1 MPAGSLSL
9 HITDLLDA
17 PASGAGLEV
26 SFAPASGSAGGA
38 SVSARFTGLAETDF
52 TVEGIPC
59 RGGPGTLYRVDVEA
73 ANFRRFAFF
82 QTISEGGANKPPE
95 SHFRLVAD
103 PKKVKDIHA
112 PDFARLPPAAQDSLS
127 AARMLAPAD
136 EDRDLRGLQGAA
148 LYGALG
154 PLRKACL
161 LNIFKKASHGTA
173 DRCVRFLR
181 EILVIRQDRFFCMV
195 DSQMGDFL
203 RRSDVFKSA
212 PNVLHQPLA
221 GFERSDS
228 FKSKDAHANIQVTLM
243 RHKQSGEFAAD
254 VDLDE
259 SSGFEHGFEV
269 IRNSLK
275 GRTNPFLMRELLLL
289 VDPLEL
295 TLNPG
300 YTFVFKGA
308 GKAGRATAA

>member
-17 PASGAGLEV
+17 PASAAGLEV
-26 SFAPASGSAGGA
+26 SFAPVSGSAGGA
-38 SVSARFTGLAETDF
+38 NVSARFSGLTETVF

-59 RGGPGTLYRVDVEA
+59 RGGPGTLYRVDIEA
-73 ANFRRFAFF
+73 ANFRHFAFF
-82 QTISEGGANKPPE
+82 QTISEGGANTPPE

-103 PKKVKDIHA
+103 PKRVENIDA
-112 PDFARLPPAAQDSLS
+112 PEFARLPQASQDSLN
-127 AARMLAPAD
+127 AARMLAPSE

-148 LYGALG
+148 LYAALG

-173 DRCVRFLR
+173 GRCARFLR

-195 DSQMGDFL
+195 DPRMGDFL
-203 RRSDVFKSA
+203 RQSAAFKSA
-212 PNVLHQPLA
+212 PNLLHQPLA

-228 FKSKDAHANIQVTLM
+228 FKSQDAHANIQVTLM
-243 RHKQSGEFAAD
+243 RHKQTGEFAAD
-254 VDLDE
+254 VDIDE

-269 IRNSLK
+269 IRNSFK
-275 GRTNPFLMRELLLL
+275 GRTNPFLVRELLLL
-289 VDPLEL
+289 VDPVEL

-300 YTFVFKGA
+300 YTLVFKRAGA
-308 GKAGRATAA
+308 ARRAAGV